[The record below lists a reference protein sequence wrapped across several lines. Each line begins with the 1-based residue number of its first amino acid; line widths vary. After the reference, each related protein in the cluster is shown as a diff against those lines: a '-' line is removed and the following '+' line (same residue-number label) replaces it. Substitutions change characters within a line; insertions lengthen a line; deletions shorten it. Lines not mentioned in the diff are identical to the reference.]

1 MTNPAPGPEIMKIVA
16 EVCPPPVHT
25 VPLPR
30 LHSMVATLSR
40 RWPVSYNVL
49 MSAPNVPISPHAFHS
64 ARDFIIVIAATVDR
78 HVVENTFALAISAV
92 GTVHTAHD
100 DRAVIVAACIPV
112 HHRANDHKRDIG
124 LACAVIVP

>member
-1 MTNPAPGPEIMKIVA
+1 
-16 EVCPPPVHT
+16 
-25 VPLPR
+25 
-30 LHSMVATLSR
+30 
-40 RWPVSYNVL
+40 
-49 MSAPNVPISPHAFHS
+49 MSASGTHRAAAAIAFYGGDFVAALACELQCVYERAERAHLATRVPQ
-64 ARDFIIVIAATVDR
+64 RTDFIIVIAATVDR